1 VKNSKSKVGDI
12 KLLIDAGGA
21 KPSPPVGPAF
31 GQRGLNIMDFCN
43 RFNATCKEMGIEPG
57 IPTPVVVTYYQDKT
71 FTMVL
76 KKPPVSVLI
85 KRKLKLAK
93 AAKKAG
99 TEFVGT
105 INVEQIK
112 EIAQMK
118 MADMGVESEEAAV
131 EMVKGTCRSMGV
143 KVAG

>member
-1 VKNSKSKVGDI
+1 MKNSKEKVGDI

-57 IPTPVVVTYYQDKT
+57 IPTPVVISYYKDKT

-85 KRKLKLAK
+85 KRKLKLSK
-93 AAKKAG
+93 ASKKAG

-105 INVEQIK
+105 INMAQIK
-112 EIAQMK
+112 EIAELK
-118 MADMGVESEEAAV
+118 MHDMGVESENAAIK
-131 EMVKGTCRSMGV
+131 MVIGTCKSMGV